1 MIAKT
6 EDRARVAKALGVTPA
21 ELDEDARLLKI
32 TEEVHSSGAEWL
44 GPVLFGATETAG
56 DIGVWISPEGD
67 FPTEGEP
74 CLVSGDTA
82 TEALERL
89 GALAVSARRSENA
102 TDTSAPSTGVGL
114 IAAER
119 RRQMAEEGWTPEHD
133 ASENPTGELAAA
145 ASCYAWIARDQLGPD
160 SLKRAAQELKHVDN
174 GNPPDGWPWSRD
186 WWKPSTD
193 PIRNLVKAGALTAAE
208 IDRLPRKEGRDHA

>member
-6 EDRARVAKALGVTPA
+6 EDRARVAKALGVTPG
-21 ELDEDARLLKI
+21 ELDEDARLLEI

-44 GPVLFGATETAG
+44 GPVLFGATETGG

-67 FPTEGEP
+67 FPREGEP

-89 GALAVSARRSENA
+89 GALAASARRSENA

-119 RRQMAEEGWTPEHD
+119 RRQMAEEGWTEEHD
-133 ASENPTGELAAA
+133 AIEHPTGELAAA
-145 ASCYAWIARDQLGPD
+145 ASCYAWIARVQLAPC
-160 SLKRAAQELKHVDN
+160 SLARAAEELKHVD
-174 GNPPDGWPWSRD
+174 GRMPPSTWPWSAT

-193 PIRNLVKAGALTAAE
+193 PIRNLAKAGALVAAE
-208 IDRLPRKEGRDHA
+208 IDRLQREAVG